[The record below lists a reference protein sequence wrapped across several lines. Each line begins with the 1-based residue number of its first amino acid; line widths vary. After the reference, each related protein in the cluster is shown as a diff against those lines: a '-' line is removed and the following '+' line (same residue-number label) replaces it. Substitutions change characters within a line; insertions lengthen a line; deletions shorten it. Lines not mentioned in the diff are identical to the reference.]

1 MIRNLSKNTILAKEE
16 FWAIS
21 IFSRFRGLI
30 GHDFSRFD
38 GMVFPDCNAIHTFF
52 MGMDIDVV
60 FTDMEGKVL
69 GVYPRVRRWKFC
81 LLQRGAKITVE
92 LPAGTIEKTETAKGD
107 ILRLENME
115 YSAILPHAERKIKDF

>member
-1 MIRNLSKNTILAKEE
+1 
-16 FWAIS
+16 
-21 IFSRFRGLI
+21 
-30 GHDFSRFD
+30 
-38 GMVFPDCNAIHTFF
+38 

-115 YSAILPHAERKIKDF
+115 YSAILPHAERKMKDF